1 MTAVSITGATGPYK
15 ILAVTRD
22 VNSPSSQ
29 RLLEQSTNIQLVEGN
44 LDNRHE
50 IFRNAKKAVSTPIWG
65 VLSVQTANRNS
76 TSEETQRK
84 ALIDE
89 SVKNGVKYFIYSCVD
104 RGGEASINSPTR
116 VPHFINKHNIEQ
128 HLMAK
133 TRKGEMDWTI
143 LRPTAF
149 FENFVPGFLG
159 KVFNTSWRIALK
171 GKPLQ
176 LVSTSDIGYFGA
188 LAFPDPERYKSR
200 AIFLAG
206 DELTFGEM
214 ARIYRRKTGNAI
226 PTTFSL
232 PCHIFMASMKDMG
245 YMFKWFH
252 DEGYKQT
259 LKT

>member
-1 MTAVSITGATGPYK
+1 MTAVLVTGATGPYK

-29 RLLEQSTNIQLVEGN
+29 RLLEQSSNIQLVEGN
-44 LDNRHE
+44 LDNPHE
-50 IFRNAKKAVSTPIWG
+50 IFRNAKKADSTPIWG

-76 TSEETQRK
+76 TSEETQSK

-89 SVKNGVKYFIYSCVD
+89 SVKNGVKYFIYSSVD
-104 RGGEASINSPTR
+104 CGGEASINSPTR
-116 VPHFINKHNIEQ
+116 KWN
-128 HLMAK
+128 
-133 TRKGEMDWTI
+133 WTI

-149 FENFVPGFLG
+149 FENFVPGF
-159 KVFNTSWRIALK
+159 F

-252 DEGYKQT
+252 DEGYKADIEDLRRIHPK
-259 LKT
+259 LKDFSSWLETESPHMQR

>member
-116 VPHFINKHNIEQ
+116 EK
-128 HLMAK
+128 
-133 TRKGEMDWTI
+133 WTG
-143 LRPTAF
+143 LFCALPPFSRT
-149 FENFVPGFLG
+149 FVPGFLG